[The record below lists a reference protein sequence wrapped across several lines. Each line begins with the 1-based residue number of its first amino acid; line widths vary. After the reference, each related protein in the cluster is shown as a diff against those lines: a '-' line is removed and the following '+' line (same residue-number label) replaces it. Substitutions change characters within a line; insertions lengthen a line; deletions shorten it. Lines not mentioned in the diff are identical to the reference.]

1 MATEYKN
8 TVILV
13 RSKQIN
19 FNTFIM
25 TVFYRKILLN
35 QLFDKTTPNDT
46 LY

>member
-1 MATEYKN
+1 
-8 TVILV
+8 
-13 RSKQIN
+13 
-19 FNTFIM
+19 M